1 MCCSVIVAVAIA
13 LNANGQDKRLGEC
26 NKVIDLDLW
35 AECFCVLE
43 LNWNGYMALV
53 SAGLTWLWLAL

>member
-43 LNWNGYMALV
+43 LN
-53 SAGLTWLWLAL
+53 